1 VFTFLKQTFRNYR
14 HVGAV
19 APSSRALAHA
29 LAAPL
34 TQRDTG
40 PIQVLEAGPG
50 TGALTLGIVRMLR
63 PGDHLTLCEIN
74 HDFVCFLK
82 NRFDTDPEL
91 VPWRE
96 SVTIHHGPVEDL
108 GDSRRFHHIV
118 CGLPF
123 NNFDPDLVRRIFSGF
138 QAVLL
143 PGGTVNFFEYVA
155 IRAIKMPFAGKTERM
170 RLREV
175 ASVIGE
181 LIRDHQVSRRTVI
194 ANLPPAWARSLK
206 F

>member
-1 VFTFLKQTFRNYR
+1 
-14 HVGAV
+14 
-19 APSSRALAHA
+19 
-29 LAAPL
+29 
-34 TQRDTG
+34 
-40 PIQVLEAGPG
+40 
-50 TGALTLGIVRMLR
+50 
-63 PGDHLTLCEIN
+63 
-74 HDFVCFLK
+74 
-82 NRFDTDPEL
+82 
-91 VPWRE
+91 
-96 SVTIHHGPVEDL
+96 L